1 MNVRRIY
8 RQHEKR
14 MQSRA
19 DQVIDNFIDGYNCCQ
34 SFLSTYSNLY
44 GVNREM
50 ALKLTAGLGGGV
62 GNSGEICGLV
72 NAACMLLGLKHGT
85 DSPESQTHVSPICL
99 AFCDDFAEKCGSVL
113 CKDLIKRNIRTME
126 EMLKAKEDGVFTKIC
141 EGCSRFA
148 AELLEKKYGI
158 LDE

>member
-1 MNVRRIY
+1 
-8 RQHEKR
+8 

-19 DQVIDNFIDGYNCCQ
+19 NQVVDNFMDGYNCCQ
-34 SFLSTYSNLY
+34 SFFSTYSNIY
-44 GVNREM
+44 GVNRET

-72 NAACMLLGLKHGT
+72 NAACLLLGLKHGA
-85 DSPESQTHVSPICL
+85 DSPESQSHVSPICL
-99 AFCDDFAEKCGSVL
+99 AFCDDFAANYGSVH
-113 CKDLIKRNIRTME
+113 CRDIIKRNIRTVE

>member
-1 MNVRRIY
+1 
-8 RQHEKR
+8 

-19 DQVIDNFIDGYNCCQ
+19 NQVVDNFLDGYNCCQ
-34 SFLSTYSNLY
+34 SFFSTYSTLY

-62 GNSGEICGLV
+62 GNSGEICGFI
-72 NAACMLLGLKHGT
+72 NAACLLLGLKHGT
-85 DSPESQTHVSPICL
+85 DSPESQANVSPLCL
-99 AFCDDFAEKCGSVL
+99 AFCEDFAAKCGSVL
-113 CKDLIKRNIRTME
+113 CKDLIKRDIRTAE
-126 EMLKAKEDGVFTKIC
+126 EMLKAKEEGVFTDIC
-141 EGCSRFA
+141 EGCGRFA